1 MEEGTLEPN
10 AVERGMNIR
19 REVLGDEYVDR
30 ATAPSS
36 EAAQAFQELVAG
48 YCWGTVWTRTT
59 LDDRQRSLINLAM
72 IAGLNRGDEFKTHV
86 RGALRN
92 GCTVEQIRD
101 TLMQVAIYCGIPA
114 GVEAFR
120 LARQVFDAE
129 GVTPSPVSTESPG

>member
-1 MEEGTLEPN
+1 MPPTLFEN
-10 AVERGMNIR
+10 GLQAR
-19 REVLGDEYVDR
+19 RKVLGDDYVDR
-30 ATAPSS
+30 ALSGLD
-36 EAAQAFQELVAG
+36 AFNAEFQQLVTE

-101 TLMQVAIYCGIPA
+101 LSLIHI
-114 GVEAFR
+114 
-120 LARQVFDAE
+120 
-129 GVTPSPVSTESPG
+129 

>member
-1 MEEGTLEPN
+1 MPPTLFEN
-10 AVERGMNIR
+10 GLQAR
-19 REVLGDEYVDR
+19 RKVLGDDYVDR
-30 ATAPSS
+30 ALSGLD
-36 EAAQAFQELVAG
+36 AFNAEFQQLVTE

-129 GVTPSPVSTESPG
+129 GVTPSPVSTENPR